1 MKTFKSNLVSR
12 SFLRLL
18 LLLLVA
24 GVVSQTQAQN
34 VNSGAGTYTFPHNST
49 YPHGFMATGLPSAT
63 ASNAVSTTYRDW
75 YSHAVLATGVTRSG
89 FPTCTSCL
97 RVFRNTNSN
106 DTVSEGIGY
115 GMLIAVMMDDKTLF
129 DGLYKYAYQWMP
141 DSSNNMVMDWDLNS
155 GGGIISPN
163 GATDADE
170 DMAMAFL
177 IASKIWPTAG
187 AIALTNSQQTST
199 SQTYQQTY
207 QNMMNAIWTQE
218 TKGGGGIYSGDA
230 YQFPYYTSYMT
241 PAWYSCW
248 NTYDSQGHNWS
259 SMVTWVYNTYFK
271 GLSTNSGDVN
281 GFFPETATSG
291 LSNNTS
297 SMGFDA
303 SRYPMRVGLDYLW
316 NGTAGANTY
325 AGTFATNVMTAVNAN
340 GFNTEVGDTWTVPGG
355 TPGGS
360 FCDSLQIGP
369 LAVAAMLTTQA
380 NATSAYN
387 QLIARYGS
395 PACNGGAENFQ
406 YFQDTLC
413 MMCELITTG
422 NFPNIVCGTPPC
434 GSLTCTPTPSPTP
447 LACYMLSDDADGT
460 EENHTNGFWFSYTYA
475 SVNNTP
481 VVTPVLMGVSNT
493 NYILQAGG
501 PNSMPY
507 ADAVTGFC
515 AINGGTTL
523 VTYGGKANQ
532 LETVYAGYALGTELK
547 PGYQNLNSMTNISF
561 WVKATTAP
569 ATLQVAFYNPNID
582 VPAGGKAN
590 KYKNVSHMIIAAANT
605 WQYVS
610 IPSGIANIAPSTYA
624 PALGSGPTTYTYAM
638 AMSQVTS
645 LQWQEVAP
653 STGVTYGFSVG
664 QVCIAGT
671 SWVTPTPLAT
681 ATPVVT
687 ILPTST
693 VTQTPTKT
701 VSPTMT
707 ATLTASPTFTK
718 TMTLTSTI
726 SPTNTPSFTP
736 TSAITPT
743 STATGT
749 PTFTKTITLTITP
762 TLTPTLAL
770 TATPTFTKTITF
782 TITPTLTPTLALT
795 ATPTATPTNTTTPL
809 NTATPTLT
817 KTVTSTFT
825 TTQTPTISSTPT
837 ATSSPTIT
845 QTPSNTGTPTSSP
858 TVTLTPQ
865 FTYTPSDTFTVTNT
879 PTATITATP
888 TFTSLFTST
897 VTSSPTKTFTPTPT
911 LTLTST
917 ATATPTLTPTL
928 TLAATSTLTQTP
940 TPTLTLAPTSTLTQT
955 PTATLVPGVSFGTPQ
970 FTGAPVPN
978 SPFSLSVPFSVS
990 GSTATGVVFT
1000 DNLPAGLTFS
1010 GFTGVPAGG
1019 TTGGTGSSPTISW
1032 ATLPAGTY
1040 TITLTGTIDSSASG
1054 TLNNG
1059 SVLSYNG
1066 GGPISTPS
1074 SITVTPLTATPT
1086 VTATQSSTPIIP
1098 VAVTTPIPYPN
1109 PATTTG
1115 PIDVSVSFG
1124 QPTGP
1129 VYLEIYTT
1137 AFRKVRSIPEG
1148 QVTAGT
1154 YTWPLYLVDNQS
1166 VPLANGLY
1174 YIVISTP
1181 NGRGIGKVLVL
1192 R

>member
-1 MKTFKSNLVSR
+1 LKTFKSNLFSR
-12 SFLRLL
+12 SLPLCFLLAVL
-18 LLLLVA
+18 YA
-24 GVVSQTQAQN
+24 GAASQAQAQN
-34 VNSGAGTYTFPHNST
+34 VNSGAGTYTFPHNVT
-49 YPHGFMATGLPSAT
+49 YPHGVMATGLPSVT

-75 YSHAVLATGVTRSG
+75 YSHAITSSGVTRTDVSM
-89 FPTCTSCL
+89 PTCTGCL
-97 RVFRNTNSN
+97 RVFRNAVADNN

-141 DSSNNMVMDWDLNS
+141 DSSNNMVMDWDLTSS
-155 GGGIISPN
+155 GGIASHN

-187 AIALTNSQQTST
+187 AVALNNDQGSANKTYA
-199 SQTYQQTY
+199 QTYQD
-207 QNMMNAIWTQE
+207 MMNAIWNTE
-218 TKGGGGIYSGDA
+218 TKQGGGVYSGDA

-248 NTYDSQGHNWS
+248 NTYDTQGHNWS
-259 SMVTWVYNTYFK
+259 SLVNWVYNSYFK
-271 GLSTNSGDVN
+271 GLATNSGDVN

-291 LSNNTS
+291 LTNNTS
-297 SMGFDA
+297 TMGYDA
-303 SRYPMRVGLDYLW
+303 SRYPMRIGLDYLW

-325 AGTFATNVMTAVNAN
+325 AGTFATNVMNAVNGGA
-340 GFNTEVGDTWTVPGG
+340 GFTGEVGDTWTVPGG
-355 TPGGS
+355 SPGGS

-369 LAVAAMLTTQA
+369 LAVAAMMTNQA

-395 PACNGGAENFQ
+395 PGCNGGVENFQ

-447 LACYMLSDDADGT
+447 LACYMVSDDVDDT

-481 VVTPVLMGVSNT
+481 VVTPVLAGVSNT
-493 NYILQAGG
+493 NYILQPNG
-501 PNSMPY
+501 PNSMPF

-523 VTYGGKANQ
+523 VTYGGKTNQ

-547 PGYQNLNSMTNISF
+547 PGYQNLNAMTNISF

-569 ATLQVAFYNPNID
+569 ATLQIAFYNPNID
-582 VPAGGKAN
+582 VPAGGNAN
-590 KYKNVSHMIIAAANT
+590 QYKNTAPMIITTANT

-624 PALGSGPTTYTYAM
+624 PALGAGPTTYTYAM

-671 SWVTPTPLAT
+671 SWVTPTPLPT
-681 ATPVVT
+681 STPVVT
-687 ILPTST
+687 ILPTAT

-701 VSPTMT
+701 VSPTVT
-707 ATLTASPTFTK
+707 ATLTATPSFTK

-726 SPTNTPSFTP
+726 SPTTTPSFTP
-736 TSAITPT
+736 TLAMTATP
-743 STATGT
+743 TATGT
-749 PTFTKTITLTITP
+749 PTFTITP
-762 TLTPTLAL
+762 TSTPTQ
-770 TATPTFTKTITF
+770 
-782 TITPTLTPTLALT
+782 
-795 ATPTATPTNTTTPL
+795 TTTPL

-817 KTVTSTFT
+817 KTVTATFT
-825 TTQTPTISSTPT
+825 TTQTPTVSSTPT

-845 QTPSNTGTPTSSP
+845 PTPSNTGTPTSSP

-865 FTYTPSDTFTVTNT
+865 FTYTPSYTFTVTNT
-879 PTATITATP
+879 PTVTITATP
-888 TFTSLFTST
+888 TFTSLYTST
-897 VTSSPTKTFTPTPT
+897 VTSSPTKTLTPTA
-911 LTLTST
+911 TLTST
-917 ATATPTLTPTL
+917 PTVTATQTLTPTL
-928 TLAATSTLTQTP
+928 TLAATSTFTQTP
-940 TPTLTLAPTSTLTQT
+940 TTT

-970 FTGAPVPN
+970 FTGSTLPGGAVTYTVPISITISSAN
-978 SPFSLSVPFSVS
+978 SVTF
-990 GSTATGVVFT
+990 A
-1000 DNLPAGLTFS
+1000 DNLPSGLTFS
-1010 GFTGVPAGG
+1010 SFDLIPAGG
-1019 TTGGTGSSPTISW
+1019 IATNSPSSPSIIW
-1032 ATLPAGTY
+1032 VTLPVGTY
-1040 TITLTGTIDSSASG
+1040 NVTFIATIDPTASG
-1054 TLNNG
+1054 TLTN
-1059 SVLSYNG
+1059 SPALSAAVSL
-1066 GGPISTPS
+1066 GPIHASPS
-1074 SITVTPLTATPT
+1074 SIVVTVPTATPT
-1086 VTATQSSTPIIP
+1086 VTASVTNTPIIP

-1129 VYLEIYTT
+1129 INLEIYTT

-1154 YTWPLYLVDNQS
+1154 YSWPLYLVDNQS

-1174 YIVISTP
+1174 YVVVSTP